1 MSSTPTLARK
11 LLYQSRT
18 TIRRSKITTRK
29 HAFYGFLALVSL
41 LGLGITPSARAN
53 LITNGSFEDRG
64 GFLGWSIS
72 GNIGAGGNAHT
83 GNLAA
88 ISNFGSIAQN
98 VTTPGTS
105 YVVDFWLATNIGPL
119 PNTNASVNVLWG
131 GTTIFSHLFS
141 SSQGYTQYTF
151 TVPASSAT
159 TALEF
164 QFSSGTLFAK
174 VFLDDVS
181 INPAG
186 VPDGGSA

>member
-1 MSSTPTLARK
+1 M
-11 LLYQSRT
+11 
-18 TIRRSKITTRK
+18 TTRK

-53 LITNGSFEDRG
+53 LITNGSFEDGG

-72 GNIGAGGNAHT
+72 GNIAQGSNAHT
-83 GNLAA
+83 GNFAA
-88 ISNFGSIAQN
+88 ISNSGSIAQN

-105 YVVDFWLATNIGPL
+105 YVVDFWLATNIGP
-119 PNTNASVNVLWG
+119 NTNASVNVLWG
-131 GTTIFSHLFS
+131 GTTIFSRLFS

-164 QFSSGTLFAK
+164 QFSSSTLFAK

-186 VPDGGSA
+186 VPDGGSTVSLLGCALLGVTVLRRKLRC

>member
-1 MSSTPTLARK
+1 M
-11 LLYQSRT
+11 
-18 TIRRSKITTRK
+18 TTRK
-29 HAFYGFLALVSL
+29 HVFYGILALLSL
-41 LGLGITPSARAN
+41 LGLGMTQSARAN
-53 LITNGSFEDRG
+53 LITNSSFEDG
-64 GFLGWSIS
+64 LLGWSIS
-72 GNIGAGGNAHT
+72 GNINAGGNAHT

-105 YVVDFWLATNIGPL
+105 YVVDFWLATNIG

-159 TALEF
+159 TALAF
-164 QFSSGTLFAK
+164 QFSYSGLLAK

-181 INPAG
+181 VNPAG
-186 VPDGGSA
+186 VPDAGSTLPLLSFASLGLLALRRKLRC